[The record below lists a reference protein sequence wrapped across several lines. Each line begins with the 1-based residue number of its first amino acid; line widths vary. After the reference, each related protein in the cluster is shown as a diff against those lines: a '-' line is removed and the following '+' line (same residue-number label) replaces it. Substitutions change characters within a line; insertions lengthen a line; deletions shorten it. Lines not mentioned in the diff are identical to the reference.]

1 MSGVITIYDSLGPP
15 ENADE
20 DARPWWE
27 NWMNVLAEH
36 LPLYLEE
43 SEVIER
49 KNIDRSKYCI
59 TFRYAQNLPVQGPTY
74 GDCGVWVCIFL
85 YRLTQQLSL
94 AVSDPVEVALAYRE
108 QLKTFYWKYKM
119 IVPNPNPR

>member
-1 MSGVITIYDSLGPP
+1 MNETEVHWCLAEFDISSGVITIYDSTGPP

-27 NWMNVLAEH
+27 NWMNVVAEH

-49 KNIDRSKYCI
+49 KNID
-59 TFRYAQNLPVQGPTY
+59 
-74 GDCGVWVCIFL
+74 
-85 YRLTQQLSL
+85 
-94 AVSDPVEVALAYRE
+94 
-108 QLKTFYWKYKM
+108 
-119 IVPNPNPR
+119 